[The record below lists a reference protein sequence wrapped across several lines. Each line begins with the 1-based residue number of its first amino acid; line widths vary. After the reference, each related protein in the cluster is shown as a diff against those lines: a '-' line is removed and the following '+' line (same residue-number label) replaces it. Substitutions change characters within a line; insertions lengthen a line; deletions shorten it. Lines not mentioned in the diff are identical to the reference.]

1 MYRPA
6 EDTFF
11 MADIVKNY
19 RGNFALE
26 VGIGSGY
33 LTGSLCSNFDFVIG
47 TDIKFDS
54 IVYAN
59 SVTLCN
65 YSNKLLICTSLGS
78 ALKFKFD
85 LIISNPPYL
94 PTDTEE
100 ISFEDNAIY
109 GGKEGIEFT
118 LQFLN
123 SILPLLKENGKIL
136 LLRSSLSNIK
146 KMDDLIGDLFYRNR
160 VLARKNLFFES
171 LEIVEISGLKNSTS
185 EIRKY

>member
-1 MYRPA
+1 
-6 EDTFF
+6 
-11 MADIVKNY
+11 MADIIKNY
-19 RGNFALE
+19 RGTIALE
-26 VGIGSGY
+26 IGIGSGY

-47 TDIKFDS
+47 TDINFDS
-54 IVYAN
+54 IAYAKN
-59 SVTLCN
+59 VTLCN

-78 ALKFKFD
+78 ALNFKFD

-100 ISFEDNAIY
+100 IGFEDNAIY

-123 SILPLLKENGKIL
+123 SVRPLLKENGKIL

-171 LEIVEISGLKNSTS
+171 LEIVEMSGLKNSTK
-185 EIRKY
+185 EINKY